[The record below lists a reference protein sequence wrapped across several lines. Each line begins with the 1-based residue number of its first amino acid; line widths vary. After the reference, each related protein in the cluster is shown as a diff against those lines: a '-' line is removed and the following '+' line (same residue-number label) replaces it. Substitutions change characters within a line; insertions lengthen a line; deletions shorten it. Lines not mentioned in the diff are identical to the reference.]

1 MNTIDIVQSLPKHM
15 QALYSDA
22 VLFLSNESTIATPE
36 RKTLLLNN
44 IQFIKAQIEALEKA
58 IG

>member
-1 MNTIDIVQSLPKHM
+1 MNPIEIVQSLPKHM

>member
-1 MNTIDIVQSLPKHM
+1 
-15 QALYSDA
+15 

>member
-1 MNTIDIVQSLPKHM
+1 MNPIDIVQSLPKHM

-22 VLFLSNESTIATPE
+22 VLFLSNDPAIAIPE

>member
-22 VLFLSNESTIATPE
+22 VLFLSNDPTIATPE

-44 IQFIKAQIEALEKA
+44 IKFIKDQIEALEKA

>member
-1 MNTIDIVQSLPKHM
+1 M

-22 VLFLSNESTIATPE
+22 VLFFSNEPTIATPE
-36 RKTLLLNN
+36 RKYLLLNN
-44 IQFIKAQIEALEKA
+44 IKFIKDQIETLEKA

>member
-1 MNTIDIVQSLPKHM
+1 MNPIEIVQSLPKHM

-22 VLFLSNESTIATPE
+22 VLYLSNESTIATPE